1 MKNIPRVFLPPLVR
15 CAVVFF
21 LVITVLVNY
30 VPSYQPPLG
39 PPLYDQLSNKTPS
52 PDVNVVGDIS
62 ADINRQIPRD
72 EADINHLAWLLSHS
86 IRINEDPCQNFHS
99 YVCGNYYEVGNGS
112 LISLLAENLTSAIHR
127 HFISIG
133 LDKPEPPSEAVLKA
147 ARFYKSCLR
156 PVHKNGET
164 HALASFFKEN
174 NLSFESDIVGFLD
187 ITLEILLRYGL
198 GIFFTIELDWQP
210 QYGQT
215 TRYLR
220 LGASDPFEEW
230 KNTRKTMQRR
240 GNFASLAKQVILA
253 TGYGT
258 NGVTIL
264 INQIWFTESK
274 LLDGTG
280 RLKRRQNLPEL
291 VARWRELLH
300 LYTNGALPG
309 PYRLQLKSK
318 AALFFHRMLYRAEGG
333 QQSVYVIWELARHL
347 AVVSGLITLRE
358 NQHWPAYCYN
368 ISYAIFGPAIAAP
381 ILFKSANS
389 SKLDQV
395 RRMSETLVKEIQ
407 ISIESSTWL
416 RRETR
421 AHLSRKLGLV
431 KWKLGYAPGLEDWPG
446 LEKRFRDYPTATGVF
461 LADYVKTKE
470 VHARTL
476 YRIIASN
483 NSFESNNFKSDVVGA
498 FLKGPS
504 TLFVSAASV
513 LSPLFCYGAP
523 PEVNYGLLG
532 SLVLRNLMSAFRPT
546 NILYDGNGST
556 IPWTTEER
564 GIFEDR
570 YQCDLFTEEANSSS
584 GPAATI
590 SIRCQGALQSLQKS
604 SLWEG
609 KEHLRLATP
618 RSPRGRSALLRESLL
633 PLLR

>member
-1 MKNIPRVFLPPLVR
+1 MSAHVDDFGWNFISGPVFGLLAAISWCAPIIVLVVYIIAGAYLDFRVTVNAATLIEGYPLPRVDDLF
-15 CAVVFF
+15 A
-21 LVITVLVNY
+21 LVNGQ
-30 VPSYQPPLG
+30 VFQTL
-39 PPLYDQLSNKTPS
+39 DVRQAHNQL
-52 PDVNVVGDIS
+52 
-62 ADINRQIPRD
+62 ALD
-72 EADINHLAWLLSHS
+72 E
-86 IRINEDPCQNFHS
+86 E
-99 YVCGNYYEVGNGS
+99 
-112 LISLLAENLTSAIHR
+112 
-127 HFISIG
+127 
-133 LDKPEPPSEAVLKA
+133 
-147 ARFYKSCLR
+147 
-156 PVHKNGET
+156 
-164 HALASFFKEN
+164 
-174 NLSFESDIVGFLD
+174 
-187 ITLEILLRYGL
+187 
-198 GIFFTIELDWQP
+198 
-210 QYGQT
+210 
-215 TRYLR
+215 
-220 LGASDPFEEW
+220 
-230 KNTRKTMQRR
+230 
-240 GNFASLAKQVILA
+240 AKQVTVLNSHK
-253 TGYGT
+253 G
-258 NGVTIL
+258 
-264 INQIWFTESK
+264 
-274 LLDGTG
+274 
-280 RLKRRQNLPEL
+280 
-291 VARWRELLH
+291 
-300 LYTNGALPG
+300 
-309 PYRLQLKSK
+309 
-318 AALFFHRMLYRAEGG
+318 LFC
-333 QQSVYVIWELARHL
+333 S
-347 AVVSGLITLRE
+347 
-358 NQHWPAYCYN
+358 YCYN

-590 SIRCQGALQSLQKS
+590 SIGAKALFRAYKRAASGKGKSTYALPHLEALAEDQLFFVSRCFLYCDDPPVESHTCNMMARHS
-604 SLWEG
+604 SEFADVFQC
-609 KEHLRLATP
+609 E
-618 RSPRGRSALLRESLL
+618 REEI
-633 PLLR
+633 RDRCDMW